1 MLRCLS
7 PFWDLLSIKAPLY
20 LRLSL
25 LQAQPSENLYR
36 LTFGY
41 GSTIK
46 HMAAALPVH
55 QLFDEEK
62 FLQALQGFAVPDGE
76 DKGTKWKTYATWQ
89 ANIIMSTKNP
99 NSNWDEAVTSQIS
112 TVILKQGVESVVPV
126 MHMSSCE
133 VNAGTYSWGRAS
145 HITVVLPLL
154 GCKEWIIQAEVWQTQ
169 LETNKTI
176 LLAHLVWGGQKKPT
190 TSYLFGFW
198 KICSYLFFCWKCHF
212 GGVI

>member
-1 MLRCLS
+1 MKRS
-7 PFWDLLSIKAPLY
+7 PTN
-20 LRLSL
+20 
-25 LQAQPSENLYR
+25 SE
-36 LTFGY
+36 
-41 GSTIK
+41 
-46 HMAAALPVH
+46 
-55 QLFDEEK
+55 

-154 GCKEWIIQAEVWQTQ
+154 GCKEWIQAEDWQTQ
-169 LETNKTI
+169 LETNKTSCWRI
-176 LLAHLVWGGQKKPT
+176 WFGGTKKAHNFLP
-190 TSYLFGFW
+190 FW
-198 KICSYLFFCWKCHF
+198 YMKICSYLFFCWKCHF

>member
-1 MLRCLS
+1 MKRS
-7 PFWDLLSIKAPLY
+7 PTN
-20 LRLSL
+20 
-25 LQAQPSENLYR
+25 SE
-36 LTFGY
+36 
-41 GSTIK
+41 
-46 HMAAALPVH
+46 
-55 QLFDEEK
+55 

-112 TVILKQGVESVVPV
+112 TVTLKQGVESVVPV

-154 GCKEWIIQAEVWQTQ
+154 GCKEWIIQAEDWQTQ
-169 LETNKTI
+169 LETNKTSCWRI
-176 LLAHLVWGGQKKPT
+176 WFGGTQKPT
-190 TSYLFGFW
+190 TSYLFGIW
-198 KICSYLFFCWKCHF
+198 KYAAICFFVENAK
-212 GGVI
+212 GG